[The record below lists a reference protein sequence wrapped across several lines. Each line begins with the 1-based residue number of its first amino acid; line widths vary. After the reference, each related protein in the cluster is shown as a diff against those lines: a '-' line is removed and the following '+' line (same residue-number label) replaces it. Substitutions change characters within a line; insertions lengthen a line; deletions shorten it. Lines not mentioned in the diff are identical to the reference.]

1 MKLLSITVY
10 LLPLIIRV
18 FLIILRSRRLDV
30 ALVDGAS
37 LLRKLGLEMA
47 RDWEAS
53 PSKIE
58 IAWANF
64 ICGLDDVFT
73 SVALQ
78 YLWRR

>member
-18 FLIILRSRRLDV
+18 FLIL

-53 PSKIE
+53 PSRIE